1 MGEALVVGVLYVL
14 PGFDNELVI
23 RRLGDCPRPVELVVA
38 TYEESHALRTAKGQ
52 GAPESELRALA
63 PDMSDEARDMFAR
76 AEVVLTLDVPL
87 DVRQVAPNLRWIQ
100 ALGAGIAQFNPRRLR
115 EDGIILT
122 TAAGVTAVPI
132 AEFVMG
138 RILEVW
144 KHTRRLEELQQA
156 RTWEF
161 ASGRTLS
168 GCTIGVVGLGA
179 IGRAVAERA
188 HAFGMRV
195 LATRRR
201 YQPGMTSPVVD
212 ELYGPDGLGK
222 LLESSDVVVL
232 ALPETGETQGLIG
245 AAELSLM
252 KPGAVFCNVARGSL
266 VDEAALLAA
275 LDSGQVGAA
284 ILDVMKEEPMSAD
297 NPLWD
302 GKNMYLSPHSSTSV
316 DHYSE
321 DLAQLLASNLL
332 RYSRG
337 EPLINLVDP
346 DLGY

>member
-1 MGEALVVGVLYVL
+1 MGEPLVVGVLYVL
-14 PGFDNELVI
+14 PGFDNELVL

-52 GAPESELRALA
+52 GAPEAELRALTPA
-63 PDMSDEARDMFAR
+63 LSDEARDMFAR

-87 DVRQVAPNLRWIQ
+87 DVREVAPNLRWIQ

-115 EDGIILT
+115 DDGIILT

-144 KHTRRLEELQQA
+144 KGTRRLEELQKA

-161 ASGRTLS
+161 ASGRTLA
-168 GCTIGVVGLGA
+168 GCTIGVVGLGS

-188 HAFGMRV
+188 GAFGMRV

-201 YQPGMTSPVVD
+201 YEPGMTSPVVD

-232 ALPETGETQGLIG
+232 ALPETDQTQGLIG
-245 AAELSLM
+245 SRRAGLDE
-252 KPGAVFCNVARGSL
+252 ARGGVL
-266 VDEAALLAA
+266 QRGAREPGGRGRLAGRPRQRPGGRRHPRRHERGADVGRQPAVGRQEPVPLAA
-275 LDSGQVGAA
+275 LVDVGR
-284 ILDVMKEEPMSAD
+284 S
-297 NPLWD
+297 
-302 GKNMYLSPHSSTSV
+302 
-316 DHYSE
+316 
-321 DLAQLLASNLL
+321 LL
-332 RYSRG
+332 RRPGPVVG
-337 EPLINLVDP
+337 EQPAPATPGVSH
-346 DLGY
+346 